1 MNAGAIELADELQA
15 IRLSVD
21 AVHHL
26 AELAT
31 AMPKMDDTPSPS
43 VVVALAEVI
52 SARLR
57 LVEKALR
64 GSIDPALLLTPHNVA
79 IGDEGGVR
87 LVAWNAAWR
96 KAEAERQLRALEF
109 EQRTLKRRKRR

>member
-1 MNAGAIELADELQA
+1 VSGRAIELADEVCT
-15 IRLSVD
+15 IRRSLD
-21 AVHHL
+21 GLRHL

-31 AMPKMDDTPSPS
+31 ALPKMDDTPSPS
-43 VVVALAEVI
+43 VVCALADVI

-57 LVEKALR
+57 LVEKVLR
-64 GSIDPALLLTPHNVA
+64 GSIDPAVLLTPSNVA

-87 LVAWNAAWR
+87 LVAWDASQR

-109 EQRTLKRRKRR
+109 EARALKRRKRR

>member
-1 MNAGAIELADELQA
+1 MSSGAIELADELRA

-31 AMPKMDDTPSPS
+31 SMPRVNDTPSPS
-43 VVVALAEVI
+43 VVCALVEVI

-57 LVEKALR
+57 LVEKVLR
-64 GSIDPALLLTPHNVA
+64 GSIDPSVLLTPQNVA

-87 LVAWNAAWR
+87 LAAWDPSRR

-109 EQRTLKRRKRR
+109 EQRTLKRRNRR